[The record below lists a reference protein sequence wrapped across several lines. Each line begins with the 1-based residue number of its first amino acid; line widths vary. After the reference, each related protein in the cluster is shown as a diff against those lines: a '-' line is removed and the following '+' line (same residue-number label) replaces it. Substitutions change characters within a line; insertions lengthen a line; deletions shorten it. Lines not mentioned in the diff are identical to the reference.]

1 MKSGSSASRGQAP
14 SPIADIVRAYA
25 QSPEILAEI
34 FTIFLTEA
42 PERQAA
48 LAAAVE
54 SDDFEAARAVAHS
67 LANTTGTM
75 KISSALELARATES
89 AARAGDREAL
99 SEQSRKLIAAV
110 DTIVTAIQS
119 HPLAQR

>member
-1 MKSGSSASRGQAP
+1 MMSGSSANSRQDA

-34 FTIFLTEA
+34 FAIFLKEA

-48 LAAAVE
+48 LETAVR
-54 SDDFEAARAVAHS
+54 SDDLEAARSVAHS

-75 KISSALELARATES
+75 KVTSALELARATES

-99 SEQSRKLIAAV
+99 AEQSRKLIAAV
-110 DTIVTAIQS
+110 DTIVTAIRS
-119 HPLAQR
+119 HPLGQR